1 MHEEFEMRKVALAL
15 VTCVILNVSSVQAT
29 KADKAAIDEQIDK
42 VLAALDSRDAP
53 DSGKVMVL
61 SLMNA
66 IALAT
71 PGTSFGEELSDP
83 VAKAKK
89 TFEST
94 SIFNVDGIDHLHM
107 SYRLT
112 HSGKDFRMP
121 DSIVE
126 ISDAVDYGR
135 KRLVAAREDLRSDE
149 TDACVQKLIEI
160 TVMILTPKVKKQ

>member
-1 MHEEFEMRKVALAL
+1 MRKAALAL
-15 VTCVILNVSSVQAT
+15 VTCAILIVSPVPGAA
-29 KADKAAIDEQIDK
+29 ADKAGIDEQIEK
-42 VLAALDSRDAP
+42 VIASLDNRDAP

-66 IALAT
+66 TALAA
-71 PGTSFGEELSDP
+71 PETSFGEELGDH

-89 TFEST
+89 TFAST
-94 SIFNVDGIDHLHM
+94 SVFNVDGIDHLHKA
-107 SYRLT
+107 YRLT

-135 KRLVAAREDLRSDE
+135 KQLVAARQDLKSDKMNE
-149 TDACVQKLIEI
+149 CVQKLLEI
-160 TVMILTPKVKKQ
+160 TVMVLTPKVEEQ